1 MAVSVRIFF
10 ISITCFMRHH
20 KTAMFLVELISS
32 IDKIG
37 DVTKDKDRHYYK
49 FLLTRF
55 NSILQINL

>member
-1 MAVSVRIFF
+1 
-10 ISITCFMRHH
+10 MRHH
-20 KTAMFLVELISS
+20 KTAMYLVEIISS

-37 DVTKDKDRHYYK
+37 DVAKDKDRHYYK

>member
-1 MAVSVRIFF
+1 
-10 ISITCFMRHH
+10 MRHH

-37 DVTKDKDRHYYK
+37 DVAKDKNRLYYK

-55 NSILQINL
+55 NCILQINL